1 MKKKLLVGL
10 TTGLFV
16 AGMMG
21 TSLAENEAT
30 FDFGTGTL
38 NIPKVDVGSV
48 YYNVD
53 MQQQGQDLDFEVT
66 LATPST
72 SSSTENIAIYNS
84 STGDLN
90 IPTVIVGSDSYNVD
104 MAQQGYGYNF
114 SVTTACVEGAS
125 IAIFDYFKVNSGEIR
140 VYSGTWDTEDI
151 RIEVSGLA
159 PSPEVIAG
167 LVEDVYETAN
177 YNYNSDGYLVELI
190 YTSYE
195 YEKDGLW
202 INWKE
207 VDSDSSE
214 NIYDFHLFKANM
226 AIGEI
231 LVNNGITSE
240 LLEESQGIFPELS
253 SDALD
258 YVKFKITFDTDFFI
272 VYFVKGYGE
281 YVLQANSTDLNMVNR
296 YLIYSEYGSI
306 ITGTKPVWFDSVRP
320 QLL

>member
-114 SVTTACVEGAS
+114 SVTNASDTENNQPDENEYTQISISSSAYGNGDAIPLIYSCDSDNISPPLSWTSPPVGTQSYTIIMDDPDAQSVAGYTWVHWNVFNIPVSLNNFIEDSSITEATEGS
-125 IAIFDYFKVNSGEIR
+125 NDSQAIG
-140 VYSGTWDTEDI
+140 YSGPCPPSNTFDHTYNL
-151 RIEVSGLA
+151 RIYALDSVLEPIPYA
-159 PSPEVIAG
+159 PLTQQEF
-167 LVEDVYETAN
+167 
-177 YNYNSDGYLVELI
+177 
-190 YTSYE
+190 
-195 YEKDGLW
+195 
-202 INWKE
+202 
-207 VDSDSSE
+207 E
-214 NIYDFHLFKANM
+214 NQYAAHIIDQ
-226 AIGEI
+226 
-231 LVNNGITSE
+231 SE
-240 LLEESQGIFPELS
+240 LLQG
-253 SDALD
+253 
-258 YVKFKITFDTDFFI
+258 TF
-272 VYFVKGYGE
+272 G
-281 YVLQANSTDLNMVNR
+281 R
-296 YLIYSEYGSI
+296 
-306 ITGTKPVWFDSVRP
+306 
-320 QLL
+320 